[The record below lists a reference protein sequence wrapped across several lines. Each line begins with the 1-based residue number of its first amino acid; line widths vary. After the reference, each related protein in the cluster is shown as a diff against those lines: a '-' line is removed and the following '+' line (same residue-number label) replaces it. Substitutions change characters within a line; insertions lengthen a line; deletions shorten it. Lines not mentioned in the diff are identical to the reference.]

1 MVILAHQLTRN
12 YIMKRIIERAQ
23 KLIALANNNPNES
36 EAAIAMER
44 AYKLLAKHN
53 LSLGE
58 IGDKAEDCGQDSSQ
72 INFGGP
78 WARTISNHVA
88 KLYFCDMF
96 YTKMSGRQEKHT
108 FVGLEHNVALAQQI
122 AMTVLTIIHK
132 DGKKQANGSTPFLNS
147 FRNAASSR
155 IAQRCLQLITEAKK
169 GELQNDDGESIETG
183 TGMVLASVYDNE
195 QKRIDNYNSEKNPN
209 LKNVRFRSRSSNES
223 GRAAGTAAGNSV
235 GLRPEVSSNSNR
247 RIK

>member
-1 MVILAHQLTRN
+1 MSNNKTA
-12 YIMKRIIERAQ
+12 KIIERVQ
-23 KLIALANNNPNES
+23 KLIAMANNNPNEA
-36 EAAIAMER
+36 EASVAMER

-58 IGDKAEDCGQDSSQ
+58 IGDKADDCGQDSSQ

-78 WARTISNHVA
+78 WARTISHSIA

-96 YTKMSGRQEKHT
+96 YTKMSGRKEKHT

-132 DGKKQANGSTPFLNS
+132 DAKKQANGSTPFLNS
-147 FRNAASSR
+147 FRNAASNR
-155 IAQRCLQLITEAKK
+155 IHIRCSQLIAEAKK
-169 GELQNDDGESIETG
+169 GELQNDEGEAIETG

-195 QKRIDNYNSEKNPN
+195 QKRIDNYNAEKNPN
-209 LKNVRFRSRSSNES
+209 LKKTTSRARSTNMS
-223 GRAAGTAAGNSV
+223 GHAAGTAAGNRV
-235 GLRPEVSSNSNR
+235 GLRPEVSGKSQSR
-247 RIK
+247 LK